1 MAWSAFG
8 AIAAIAVAGL
18 LVPVRSTIDNTNVAL
33 ILVLVVVA
41 AATFGGRTAGAVTS
55 IVSALAFNYFQTEPF
70 YTLRISDRDDI
81 VSAVLLLVVG
91 LAVGEI
97 AVLARRRQVVAV
109 EHVTG
114 ARQLERVTALLAQG
128 ASEDEV
134 WEAVR
139 DGIVAELGLKSCHFE
154 PGGGLRHLPR
164 IERDGRLLEG
174 EKHFTGSGFALP
186 SEGVE
191 ILVERGGAAV
201 GRLVLEPSVGRA
213 VSRDQ
218 RRVAVALADSF
229 AVVVGRSGAPRA
241 LA

>member
-1 MAWSAFG
+1 
-8 AIAAIAVAGL
+8 
-18 LVPVRSTIDNTNVAL
+18 
-33 ILVLVVVA
+33 
-41 AATFGGRTAGAVTS
+41 
-55 IVSALAFNYFQTEPF
+55 
-70 YTLRISDRDDI
+70 
-81 VSAVLLLVVG
+81 
-91 LAVGEI
+91 VGEI

-139 DGIVAELGLKSCHFE
+139 DGIVVELGLKSCHFE